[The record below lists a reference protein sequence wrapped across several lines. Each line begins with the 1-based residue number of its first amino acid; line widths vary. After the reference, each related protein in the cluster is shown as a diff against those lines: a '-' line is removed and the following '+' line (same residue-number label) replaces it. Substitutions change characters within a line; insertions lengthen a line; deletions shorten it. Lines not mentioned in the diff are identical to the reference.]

1 MPHMI
6 FRSSFYYLYRSVMN
20 TGGGSSRAAFQ
31 LDLFDMKDAWTHSA
45 HSYQSA
51 NSILVERHSSF
62 STKFSTFLKL
72 RPIGC
77 FSVSDECELMKY
89 GSRGDAHAK
98 TTAPNFCRA
107 VKRAG
112 ADLIATYAAL
122 EVAEPLKKQEV

>member
-51 NSILVERHSSF
+51 NSILVE
-62 STKFSTFLKL
+62 
-72 RPIGC
+72 
-77 FSVSDECELMKY
+77 
-89 GSRGDAHAK
+89 
-98 TTAPNFCRA
+98 TALF
-107 VKRAG
+107 VL
-112 ADLIATYAAL
+112 D
-122 EVAEPLKKQEV
+122 